1 MELTD
6 IRRGRVTLQLDPG
19 DCLALAQAC
28 HAAISND
35 ATPNYEH
42 TTALRVALE
51 ALGLA
56 AFALEDPQ
64 PGMGRALLWATWGP
78 RELRELR
85 AAHHTGLDGAPM
97 PEAAAIEDAGV
108 NATAA
113 APACAE
119 KGA

>member
-35 ATPNYEH
+35 ATPNFEH

-85 AAHHTGLDGAPM
+85 AAHHTDLDGKKAEEPAL
-97 PEAAAIEDAGV
+97 PD
-108 NATAA
+108 TAA
-113 APACAE
+113 EPPVAAD
-119 KGA
+119 